1 MNTCPAILD
10 NPTPFQMLGWSEFES
25 GILKDAA
32 PPLMQRRLAS
42 ERTPR
47 LCGRF
52 HK

>member
-1 MNTCPAILD
+1 MNARPAFLD
-10 NPTPFQMLGWSEFES
+10 NPTPFQMLGWSEFEG

-32 PPLMQRRLAS
+32 PPLMQRRLAF

-47 LCGRF
+47 PYDRL